1 MTQPSQPQSFASG
14 LESFGSI
21 DWDAEY
27 EELVTTE
34 HTRPKPEAVA
44 TKDTTHPEPEQ
55 LQPESQE
62 ATNTAPLIQEPTSDH
77 PHTLDTTFADDA
89 TPTIVASPNWTTTAD
104 PMSSELE
111 DISLYGEEAAPAT
124 DMAAMLPPGSFA
136 AWEHPGWCW
145 RESRSWCEWT
155 ATSPEVSAWALS
167 PGINDDAAWIIG
179 ASRYGDDYAHDDIP
193 RVASLLRRAYE
204 YAYNVPENVCLP
216 ALARGFKEVP
226 RRGSVA
232 ERERFPRGAKGLKER
247 RELGGPV
254 YFPQPSRLS
263 QVWSAEEE
271 EMEEVVEEEVEVSS
285 EISEEWWGWFESS
298 GGEEEEDEEGATP
311 DTGSSASVES
321 SNRVVISTPITIKP
335 VPLRPQPNLEGTKD
349 HEAAATDSDGED
361 DSSSIAD
368 DDQISTSSTDFV
380 TVPITPPPADT
391 AEDEDDSTSSNGIA
405 HQYEGLFALYEPTN
419 LISQPIH
426 TTKDEEDMTAEDQL
440 SDSGSEEDN
449 VSIGDAKDGIPAT
462 PSRLTILAPQ
472 PTDAI
477 ESEDHTTDSCEVAGH
492 ESEDDDTSIADIT
505 NEVEIPTTPSK
516 PSLVIPLPPRTP
528 DRSRDALL
536 HDPSPSPKLT
546 GPGLLR
552 NVAFDDMAPQ
562 ISPVLL
568 SPALAL
574 RDVNAGKKL
583 APVPTLYQ
591 VFVEQY
597 GKKSQKT
604 SEQDTEDQQDA
615 LKEQD
620 VEEQHVGEES
630 AGFWTTT
637 AAAAVA
643 IIGGFTVLLG

>member
-1 MTQPSQPQSFASG
+1 MTQPTQAQSFASG

-34 HTRPKPEAVA
+34 HTRPELGTVE
-44 TKDTTHPEPEQ
+44 TEDTTHPEPEQ
-55 LQPESQE
+55 LQPEGQE
-62 ATNTAPLIQEPTSDH
+62 ATNTAPLVQEPTPDH
-77 PHTLDTTFADDA
+77 PHTLDTTFADNA
-89 TPTIVASPNWTTTAD
+89 TPTIVASPNWTTTPE
-104 PMSSELE
+104 PMSSEFE
-111 DISLYGEEAAPAT
+111 DIGLYGEEATAAT
-124 DMAAMLPPGSFA
+124 DTAAALAPGSFA

-145 RESRSWCEWT
+145 RESSSWCEWT

-167 PGINDDAAWIIG
+167 PGINDDAEWIIG

-204 YAYNVPENVCLP
+204 YAYNVPENVCFP
-216 ALARGFKEVP
+216 ALARGFKAVP
-226 RRGSVA
+226 RRGCVA
-232 ERERFPRGAKGLKER
+232 EREVFPRGAKGLKER

-263 QVWSAEEE
+263 EVWSVEEE
-271 EMEEVVEEEVEVSS
+271 EMEKDDAEVSS

-298 GGEEEEDEEGATP
+298 CGEEDEDEEGATP

-321 SNRVVISTPITIKP
+321 SNRVVVSTPITIKP
-335 VPLRPQPNLEGTKD
+335 VPLRPQPNIDGAED
-349 HEAAATDSDGED
+349 HEAAATDSDDE
-361 DSSSIAD
+361 
-368 DDQISTSSTDFV
+368 DDQISTSSSDFV
-380 TVPITPPPADT
+380 TIPISPPPADT
-391 AEDEDDSTSSNGIA
+391 AEDEDDSSSSDGIA
-405 HQYEGLFALYEPTN
+405 NEYEGLFALYEPTN

-426 TTKDEEDMTAEDQL
+426 TTKDEEYMAVEDQL

-449 VSIGDAKDGIPAT
+449 VSVGDAEDGIPAT
-462 PSRLTILAPQ
+462 PSRLTLLAPQ

-477 ESEDHTTDSCEVAGH
+477 ESEEHATGSCELADRD
-492 ESEDDDTSIADIT
+492 SEDDDTSIADVT

-516 PSLVIPLPPRTP
+516 PTLVIPLPPRTP
-528 DRSRDALL
+528 VRSRDALL
-536 HDPSPSPKLT
+536 HDLSPSPKLT

-552 NVAFDDMAPQ
+552 NMAFDDMAPQ

-574 RDVNAGKKL
+574 RDTNAGKKL

-591 VFVEQY
+591 VFVEQH
-597 GKKSQKT
+597 GEKT
-604 SEQDTEDQQDA
+604 IHQATKNQQDA
-615 LKEQD
+615 WKEQD
-620 VEEQHVGEES
+620 MEEQHVGEES
-630 AGFWTTT
+630 AGFWTTA

>member
-1 MTQPSQPQSFASG
+1 MTQPTQPQSFASG

-34 HTRPKPEAVA
+34 HTRPEPETIV
-44 TKDTTHPEPEQ
+44 TEDTTDPEPEQ
-55 LQPESQE
+55 LQPEGQE
-62 ATNTAPLIQEPTSDH
+62 ATNTAPLVQEPTSDH
-77 PHTLDTTFADDA
+77 PHTLDTTFADDV
-89 TPTIVASPNWTTTAD
+89 TPPIVASPNWTTTAD
-104 PMSSELE
+104 QMSSEFE
-111 DISLYGEEAAPAT
+111 DIGLYGEETAPAT
-124 DMAAMLPPGSFA
+124 GTAAVLPPGSFA

-145 RESRSWCEWT
+145 RESSSWCEWT

-167 PGINDDAAWIIG
+167 PGISEDAEWIIG

-193 RVASLLRRAYE
+193 RVASVLRRAYE

-263 QVWSAEEE
+263 EVWSAEEE
-271 EMEEVVEEEVEVSS
+271 ETEKEDVEVSS
-285 EISEEWWGWFESS
+285 EISEEEWWGWFESS
-298 GGEEEEDEEGATP
+298 GGEEEEEGATP
-311 DTGSSASVES
+311 DTGSSSSVES
-321 SNRVVISTPITIKP
+321 IANRVVVSTPITIKP
-335 VPLRPQPNLEGTKD
+335 VPLRPQPNLNSAED
-349 HEAAATDSDGED
+349 HDGED
-361 DSSSIAD
+361 E
-368 DDQISTSSTDFV
+368 DQISTSSTDFV
-380 TVPITPPPADT
+380 TIPITPPSADT
-391 AEDEDDSTSSNGIA
+391 AEYEDESSSSNGITNE
-405 HQYEGLFALYEPTN
+405 YEGLFAPYEPTN

-426 TTKDEEDMTAEDQL
+426 ITEDEEDMAVEDQL

-449 VSIGDAKDGIPAT
+449 FSIGDAEDGIPAT
-462 PSRLTILAPQ
+462 PPKLTILAPQ
-472 PTDAI
+472 PTDAS
-477 ESEDHTTDSCEVAGH
+477 ESEEHATDSCELAGR
-492 ESEDDDTSIADIT
+492 ESDDDDTSIADFT
-505 NEVEIPTTPSK
+505 NEVETPTTPSK
-516 PSLVIPLPPRTP
+516 PTLVIPLPPRTP
-528 DRSRDALL
+528 VRSRDALL

-552 NVAFDDMAPQ
+552 NVAFDDMATQ

-574 RDVNAGKKL
+574 RDMNAGKKL

-591 VFVEQY
+591 VFVEQH
-597 GKKSQKT
+597 GKKSQET
-604 SEQDTEDQQDA
+604 IEQDTENQQDA
-615 LKEQD
+615 REEQD
-620 VEEQHVGEES
+620 VEEQHVGEEG

-643 IIGGFTVLLG
+643 IIGGFTVLFG